1 MRKSLLWFTVL
12 AALCCLC
19 ASAFALS
26 DADYKKMMRDKT
38 FANADKALNTAWK
51 EAKQSLSK
59 DAFEA
64 LKKGQQAWVKS
75 GRDNRAKELMNEG
88 LSKTAA
94 YAQATNERAA
104 DIAQLVHGGGG
115 EDFDVMGGSGYDSGL
130 PDLPDEVPAAKPQS
144 NPSKPSASKKLSL
157 STSEEASDA
166 LMDFLYQLDRVSP
179 GEELQDLDTQTDISG
194 EACWEF
200 ALMSGGLNMM
210 METGR
215 YAISP
220 SGKVYELND
229 DKYAPLKAPEQKA
242 SKKSD
247 AAPEN
252 SEPVNAKGTING
264 NKVNVRKRPT
274 TKANVVKQLNAGH
287 PVDVLES
294 SEAENG
300 LWYHIRT
307 ASGTEGW
314 VFEDFLQIN

>member
-1 MRKSLLWFTVL
+1 MRKSLLWFIVL
-12 AALCCLC
+12 AALWCLC

-59 DAFEA
+59 NAFEA
-64 LKKGQQAWVKS
+64 LKKDQQAWIKT
-75 GRDNRAKELMNEG
+75 GRDNRAEELMDDG
-88 LSKTAA
+88 LSRPQA

-104 DIAQLVHGGGG
+104 DIAQLVHGGGS
-115 EDFDVMGGSGYDSGL
+115 EDFDVMGGSDYDSSL

-179 GEELQDLDTQTDISG
+179 GEELQDLDTQTDLNG
-194 EACWEF
+194 ESCWEF

-220 SGKVYELND
+220 SGKVYEMED
-229 DKYAPLKAPEQKA
+229 DKYVLLKTPETKA
-242 SKKSD
+242 SQKSD
-247 AAPEN
+247 ASPE
-252 SEPVNAKGTING
+252 SRESMKAKGTING
-264 NKVNVRKRPT
+264 NKVNIRKRPT

-294 SEAENG
+294 AEAG
-300 LWYHIRT
+300 GRLWYHIRT

-314 VFEDFLQIN
+314 VVEDYLQIN